1 MPARSYSPRS
11 SIENLNH
18 NLAKRQIYGLSNIL
32 RRGMRIRPG
41 GSDPGTRCPGPTK
54 DRRAPRPE
62 EPSIQTSW
70 KRITGH
76 TLRPAISPLM
86 PVSAV
91 GDMEAEGASIPLG
104 DLLHE
109 LQIEDK
115 EIVSAP
121 ASFQVPPG
129 QVAAVECEQMIV
141 YEASVAFTAIPKHA
155 SFYLQTAEIPV
166 TMLEATLA
174 IRPSTTQA

>member
-1 MPARSYSPRS
+1 MHILLKVTSSNEYCDGGCEFALVDLTPELAALALQRIAALRDQKAVDPNIVDTYYWAYFAACYFSPY
-11 SIENLNH
+11 
-18 NLAKRQIYGLSNIL
+18 AGL
-32 RRGMRIRPG
+32 
-41 GSDPGTRCPGPTK
+41 
-54 DRRAPRPE
+54 
-62 EPSIQTSW
+62 
-70 KRITGH
+70 
-76 TLRPAISPLM
+76 
-86 PVSAV
+86 AV
-91 GDMEAEGASIPLG
+91 GDMEAEGASIPLA

-115 EIVSAP
+115 EIVCAP

-155 SFYLQTAEIPV
+155 SFYLQTVEIPV